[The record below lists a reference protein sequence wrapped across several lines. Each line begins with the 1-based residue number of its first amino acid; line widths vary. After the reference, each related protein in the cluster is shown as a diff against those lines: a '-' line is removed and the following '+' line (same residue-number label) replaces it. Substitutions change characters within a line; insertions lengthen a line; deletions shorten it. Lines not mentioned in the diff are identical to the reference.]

1 MCLGVPMQV
10 KTIENDL
17 AICEIDG
24 VQREASL
31 MMIDHVRIGDYVL
44 IHAGFAIEK
53 VGQGNQSKLVL
64 QKFDGIVDPVHANRK
79 QPKRFLRTPTQRRS
93 PRPRPLMPSS
103 GDSYSD
109 PVQVPSRHSSSV
121 PARPR

>member
-10 KTIENDL
+10 KTIDNDV

-31 MMIDHVRIGDYVL
+31 MMLDDVRIGDYLL

-53 VGQGNQSKLVL
+53 IDDEEAQLTLK
-64 QKFDGIVDPVHANRK
+64 A
-79 QPKRFLRTPTQRRS
+79 LREALDMGLT
-93 PRPRPLMPSS
+93 
-103 GDSYSD
+103 
-109 PVQVPSRHSSSV
+109 
-121 PARPR
+121 AE

>member
-10 KTIENDL
+10 KTIENDM

-31 MMIDHVRIGDYVL
+31 MMIDDVAIGDYVL

-53 VGQGNQSKLVL
+53 IDENEAQLTL
-64 QKFDGIVDPVHANRK
+64 QA
-79 QPKRFLRTPTQRRS
+79 LREALEMGLEPE
-93 PRPRPLMPSS
+93 
-103 GDSYSD
+103 
-109 PVQVPSRHSSSV
+109 
-121 PARPR
+121 